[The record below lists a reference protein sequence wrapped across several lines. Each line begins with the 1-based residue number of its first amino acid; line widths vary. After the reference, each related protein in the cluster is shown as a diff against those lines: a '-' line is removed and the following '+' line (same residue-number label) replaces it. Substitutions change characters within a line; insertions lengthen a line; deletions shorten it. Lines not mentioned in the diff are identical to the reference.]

1 MVISTIVIE
10 YLLDRGNKEK
20 ERALNNWLEED
31 NENRQL
37 FLEIKEIWEA
47 SGNLPAE
54 QFNLSAGWE
63 ALSCRVGCKND
74 RAADK

>member
-1 MVISTIVIE
+1 MSNIVIE

-20 ERALNNWLEED
+20 EIALNNWLEED

-37 FLEIKEIWEA
+37 FLEIKEIWET

-54 QFNLSAGWE
+54 QFNPFVEWK
-63 ALSCRVGCKND
+63 ALAVRMTG
-74 RAADK
+74 RWDK